1 MTLGSQRYRAAILL
15 LILAVVAVNSSSA
28 NAANTVL
35 KFDTIIG
42 SLHVRL
48 LDNVTPVTAENFL
61 IYVNEGSYNNSI
73 FHRLARNFV
82 LQGGGYSTFANPG
95 YLTPIPDHGTIVNEY
110 ERSNVR
116 GTLAMAKVGGDPHSA
131 TSEFFFNLSDTN
143 ALNLDNQNGGFTV
156 FAYVVGDGMD
166 IVDLLSDYYL
176 QSPWFKVEIEN
187 GVSDGLPRL
196 VQLDGNG
203 NEVDGYR
210 HFEWLNTVSVVIG
223 VDGNSV
229 PVGVHGDVDF
239 DGDVDADDYNEFT
252 ASFGERGVGL
262 AADFDGDYDV
272 DLDDFTILQAN
283 YSGPTS
289 PPAAPGGA
297 VPEPASICLLGLCGM
312 ALIRKRRGKS

>member
-1 MTLGSQRYRAAILL
+1 MTLGSQRYRVALLL
-15 LILAVVAVNSSSA
+15 LILAVVAVTSSSA
-28 NAANTVL
+28 SAANTVL
-35 KFDTIIG
+35 EFDTIIG

-48 LDNVTPVTAENFL
+48 LDNVAPVTTRNFL
-61 IYVNEGSYNNSI
+61 TYVNEGSYDNSI
-73 FHRLARNFV
+73 FHRLARDFV

-116 GTLAMAKVGGDPHSA
+116 GTLAMAKVGGDPNSA

-166 IVDLLSDYYL
+166 TVDLLSDYYL

-210 HFEWLNTVSVVIG
+210 HFEWLNTVSVVG
-223 VDGNSV
+223 VD
-229 PVGVHGDVDF
+229 GDVDF
-239 DGDVDADDYNEFT
+239 DGDVDIDDFNGFT
-252 ASFGERGVGL
+252 ASFGQRGIGL

-272 DLDDFTILQAN
+272 DLDDFAVLQAN
-283 YSGPTS
+283 YGDPAS
-289 PPAAPGGA
+289 PPAAPGGV
-297 VPEPASICLLGLCGM
+297 VPEPTSMCLLGLCGM
-312 ALIRKRRGKS
+312 AMIVRRRRKS